1 MAARGDQQR
10 TFNKGAIVHDE
21 LSLAA
26 ENNLL
31 SVNFSTTT
39 SVAIRLPPGHTL
51 YGLIAPTQSVR
62 ANIRLTVC
70 ESVSG
75 TYRTLRKSDGT
86 GVWDPMNGTS
96 TSALGAIW
104 IPDLAPFKFM
114 KIYLGEGFG
123 QKYRWRIIT
132 KG

>member
-10 TFNKGAIVHDE
+10 TFNKHSTVRDE
-21 LSLAA
+21 VSLIA
-26 ENNLL
+26 EHTLL
-31 SVNFSTTT
+31 SVNFSTTV
-39 SVAIRLPPGHTL
+39 SAAIRLPPGHSL
-51 YGLIAPTQSVR
+51 FGLIAPNLSAR
-62 ANIRLTVC
+62 ANIRLQVC

-96 TSALGAIW
+96 TSTLGAAW
-104 IPDLAPFKFM
+104 IPDLAPFKFCRLN
-114 KIYLGEGFG
+114 LGEGFG
-123 QKYRWRIIT
+123 QPYRWRIVS